1 MLYGCKIW
9 NNMSETDLHVLEA
22 TNQFAAKK
30 IQGLCSTTRSE
41 AATGGIGLSTIEG
54 YINKAKLFFLYRIM
68 KSPSTTIHKYLFI
81 TRFSSYLNK
90 LVAKPLGFIPDIF
103 RILEKYG
110 LLDCIDNYLADGTLP
125 SEHEWKT
132 LVKERLARNQSD
144 IWLKGV
150 SEKPELINYGKV
162 HANLQPLNL
171 WEVAKRNPLYIREI
185 LNTVN
190 IICGNVP
197 QALVTAVT
205 VEGTHFKCKLCA
217 KDLTDVSRHFLLDC
231 PYSRRSREYMFDK
244 IQDLF
249 GRQTLR

>member
-1 MLYGCKIW
+1 M
-9 NNMSETDLHVLEA
+9 
-22 TNQFAAKK
+22 
-30 IQGLCSTTRSE
+30 
-41 AATGGIGLSTIEG
+41 
-54 YINKAKLFFLYRIM
+54 
-68 KSPSTTIHKYLFI
+68 
-81 TRFSSYLNK
+81 
-90 LVAKPLGFIPDIF
+90 AKPLGFIPDVF

-110 LLDCIDNYLADGTLP
+110 LLDCIDNYLANGTLP

-132 LVKERLARNQSD
+132 LVKERIARKQSD

-162 HANLQPLNL
+162 HTNLQHLNL
-171 WEVAKRNPLYIREI
+171 WQVTKRNPLYIREI

-197 QALVTAVT
+197 QALMTAVT
-205 VEGTHFKCKLCA
+205 DEGTHFKCKLCA

-244 IQDLF
+244 IQGLLDVRHSASLLSQQDDELYLSLLSGYITSMREDGTHIRDNF
-249 GRQTLR
+249 VITVAIGLLKIIYDVLLSQTFC